1 MQNDYK
7 NFDWKALLEK
17 LPVKK
22 TTEERAKRRAL
33 WKSMDMNGNGFLSL
47 AEFDR
52 GIIDVLNLP
61 DLFKQK
67 KIILRAFTSAK
78 NKVKGK
84 KKQSGDFVELLEFR
98 YILIYLRQYL
108 EYYAMFCRLDTS
120 DDFKINLD
128 DILIIHDDLDMNFGR
143 IKVVYD
149 SSSGGHNGIKDI
161 EKFIGTKKYTRLK
174 IGISNDKTVDTK
186 DYVLGKFTDDEINEI
201 KLIFIN
207 LSDFVFDFCSKN
219 LDELMCKYNRK

>member
-7 NFDWKALLEK
+7 NYDWKALLEK

-22 TTEERAKRRAL
+22 TTEERNKRREL
-33 WKSMDMNGNGFLSL
+33 WKAMDMNGNGFLSL

-52 GIIDVLNLP
+52 GVRDVLGLP

-67 KIILRAFTSAK
+67 KVILRAFTLAK
-78 NKVKGK
+78 KKIKGK
-84 KKQSGDFVELLEFR
+84 AKQSDDYVEWLEFR

-128 DILIIHDDLDMNFGR
+128 EFKKGIPIMA
-143 IKVVYD
+143 KW
-149 SSSGGHNGIKDI
+149 GIKI
-161 EKFIGTKKYTRLK
+161 TNPEEEFNK
-174 IGISNDKTVDTK
+174 IDKNK
-186 DYVLGKFTDDEINEI
+186 GGSIMFDEFSEYAIQ
-201 KLIFIN
+201 
-207 LSDFVFDFCSKN
+207 KN
-219 LDELMCKYNRK
+219 LDLEDDDDFDDKA